1 MILFTSLK
9 YAVLLQ
15 QKFEITMVMENFWRC
30 LTYCDKKKNLF
41 LDTCFSYVC

>member
-15 QKFEITMVMENFWRC
+15 QKFEIAMAM
-30 LTYCDKKKNLF
+30 DKRKADKEYKKFKLILNSAAL
-41 LDTCFSYVC
+41 